1 MLVITRPSAETTK
14 PSTMPV
20 GPVRSDAAVTGLVS
34 TSTTDT
40 DFAWAIDPAVCAPPP
55 LLPEPPTIV
64 CWVTRSTGP
73 KRA

>member
-1 MLVITRPSAETTK
+1 MLVTTRPLAETAK

-20 GPVRSDAAVTGLVS
+20 GPASSDAAVTGLVI
-34 TSTTDT
+34 TSTTDP
-40 DFAWAIDPAVCAPPP
+40 DFAWAIEPAVSAPP
-55 LLPEPPTIV
+55 LLPDPPTMV